1 MGSDRFGWPASE
13 SPPIGPS
20 ANPPIRS
27 AILAGGGATRF
38 GGQPKGLERV
48 GGERI
53 IDRLVVECER
63 AFGAAPLLVANAPEA
78 RAWQPDLRVV
88 PDTRPGL
95 GSLGG
100 IYTAVLEAPAP
111 VVCVAWDMPFVSAT
125 LLAAL
130 AAGLAHYDAFLPESD
145 GRRGVEPLCAAYG
158 PACAAAIAASADA
171 GDLRAIGFHARI
183 RVGVLPLDEVR
194 RLGDPARLFFNVNTA
209 DELTRA
215 EALWHA
221 SSR

>member
-1 MGSDRFGWPASE
+1 MV
-13 SPPIGPS
+13 
-20 ANPPIRS
+20 RS

-38 GGQPKGLERV
+38 AGRPKGLEVV

-53 IDRLVVECER
+53 LDRLVAECER
-63 AFGAAPLLVANAPEA
+63 AFGEPPLLVANAPEA
-78 RAWQPDLRVV
+78 RAWRPDLRVV

-111 VVCVAWDMPFVSAT
+111 VVCVAWDMPFVSAE

-130 AAGLAHYDAFLPESD
+130 AAGLTTYDAFLPESD

-158 PACAAAIAASADA
+158 PACAGAITASADA
-171 GDLRAIGFHARI
+171 GDLRAIGFHSRV
-183 RVGVLPLDEVR
+183 RVGVLPLADVG
-194 RLGDPARLFFNVNTA
+194 RLGDPARLFYNVNTA
-209 DELTRA
+209 DELARA